1 MEMSSRASTAAQVR
15 FAGWVGV
22 AGNLA
27 LAALKLAA
35 GIVGHSHAVVADA
48 VHSLSDLVTDFAV
61 IAGVHFW
68 SKPADDDHP
77 HGHQRIETLVTVA
90 IGVLL
95 ALVAFGI
102 GWDAITA
109 AHGHNEPS
117 PSAIALAAALVSIVS
132 KEFLYRWTA
141 IIGQRARSPALV
153 ANAWHHRSDA
163 LSSVPAAAAV
173 TVSMIDPRLAF
184 VDRIGAVAVCLFIL
198 FAAWRI
204 TAPALAQLIDTAAP
218 AEERAKLERLA
229 RSVEGVRDAHALRT
243 RYVGSN
249 LAVDL
254 HVVVDPMLSV
264 EEGHAIGE
272 AVKRTLIEHG
282 SSVEDV
288 LVKVEPDVDQPSGE
302 WKSPPAPRTN

>member
-1 MEMSSRASTAAQVR
+1 
-15 FAGWVGV
+15 
-22 AGNLA
+22 
-27 LAALKLAA
+27 
-35 GIVGHSHAVVADA
+35 
-48 VHSLSDLVTDFAV
+48 
-61 IAGVHFW
+61 
-68 SKPADDDHP
+68 
-77 HGHQRIETLVTVA
+77 LVTVA

-95 ALVAFGI
+95 ALVAVGI

-109 AHGHNEPS
+109 AHSHDEPT
-117 PSAIALAAALVSIVS
+117 PGFIALAAALLSIVS
-132 KEFLYRWTA
+132 KEALYRWTA
-141 IIGQRARSPALV
+141 VIGLRVRSPALV

-173 TVSMIDPRLAF
+173 AVSLIDPRLAF
-184 VDRIGAVAVCLFIL
+184 VDRVGAVAVCLFIL

-218 AEERAKLERLA
+218 AEEREQLERLA
-229 RSVEGVRDAHALRT
+229 LSVEGVRNAHALRT
-243 RYVGSN
+243 RYVGAN

-254 HVVVDPMLSV
+254 HVVVDAALSV
-264 EEGHAIGE
+264 EEGYAIGE

-302 WKSPPAPRTN
+302 WKPPTPPTR